1 MKLPSVIIHNEVSL
15 DGSVKDFDSD
25 MGTYYT
31 IAARYKPD
39 AHMVGSV
46 TVFSASEDL
55 PAEEPADFLKPEIS
69 PSDPRPYWVIVDSKG
84 ILTGMLHFYRR
95 MEYIKGI
102 IVLVSESTPAGYMDY
117 LKERNFDV
125 IVKGSGQVDLK
136 EALIVLKEKFGIKTI
151 ITDSGGVLN
160 SALISN
166 ALVNEISLIISPQLV
181 GTAATNL
188 FRTLNPEQPLKL
200 KFKSCEAQ
208 SDGHVWM
215 RYTLK
220 K

>member
-1 MKLPSVIIHNEVSL
+1 MKLPSVIIHNEVSI

-46 TVFSASEDL
+46 TVLSASDDL
-55 PAEEPADFLKPEIS
+55 PAEEAADFLKPDIS

-84 ILTGMLHFYRR
+84 ILSGMLHFYRR

-102 IVLVSESTPAGYMDY
+102 IVLVSGSTPADY
-117 LKERNFDV
+117 ISYLEKRNFDV
-125 IVKGSGQVDLK
+125 ISKGTGQVDLK
-136 EALIVLKEKFGIKTI
+136 EALIDLKEKFGIKTI
-151 ITDSGGVLN
+151 VTDSGGVLN
-160 SALISN
+160 SALIRQGL
-166 ALVNEISLIISPQLV
+166 ANELSLIISPQLV
-181 GTAATNL
+181 GVASTNL
-188 FRTLNPEQPLKL
+188 FRSLSIEQPMKL
-200 KFKSCEAQ
+200 RFKSCEEQ
-208 SDGHVWM
+208 SDGHVWL

>member
-15 DGSVKDFDSD
+15 DGSIKDFDSD
-25 MGTYYT
+25 MGTYY
-31 IAARYKPD
+31 ILAARYKPD

-46 TVFSASEDL
+46 TVLSASEDL

-69 PSDPRPYWVIVDSKG
+69 PSDPRPYWVIIDSKG
-84 ILTGMLHFYRR
+84 VLSGMLHFYRR

-102 IVLVSESTPAGYMDY
+102 IVVVSQSTPPGYIDY
-117 LKERNFDV
+117 LQKRNFDV
-125 IVKGSGQVDLK
+125 IVKGSEQVDLK
-136 EALIVLKEKFGIKTI
+136 EALVELKGKFGVKTI

-160 SALISN
+160 SALIGQG
-166 ALVNEISLIISPQLV
+166 LVNELSIIISPQLV
-181 GTAATNL
+181 GTSATNL
-188 FRTLNPEQPLKL
+188 FRTLSLEQPMKL
-200 KFKSCEAQ
+200 KFKACEAQ
-208 SDGHVWM
+208 GDGHVWL

>member
-1 MKLPSVIIHNEVSL
+1 MKLPAVILHNEVSI
-15 DGSVKDFDSD
+15 DGSVKDFNSD

-46 TVFSASEDL
+46 TVLSASDDL
-55 PAEEPADFLKPEIS
+55 PEEEPADFTKPEIS
-69 PSDPRPYWVIVDSKG
+69 PSDPRPYWIIVDSKG
-84 ILTGMLHFYRR
+84 VLSGKLHFYRR

-102 IVLVSESTPAGYMDY
+102 IVLLSESTPPEYIDY
-117 LKERNFDV
+117 LKKRNFDL
-125 IVKGSGQVDLK
+125 IVRGTIYVDLK
-136 EALIVLKEKFGIKTI
+136 EALVELRDKFGIKTI

-160 SALISN
+160 SALIEQG
-166 ALVNEISLIISPQLV
+166 LVNEISLIVSPQLV
-181 GTAATNL
+181 GASSTNL
-188 FRTLNPEQPLKL
+188 FRSLHMDQPMKL
-200 KFKSCEAQ
+200 RFKSCEAQ
-208 SDGHVWM
+208 NDGHVWL